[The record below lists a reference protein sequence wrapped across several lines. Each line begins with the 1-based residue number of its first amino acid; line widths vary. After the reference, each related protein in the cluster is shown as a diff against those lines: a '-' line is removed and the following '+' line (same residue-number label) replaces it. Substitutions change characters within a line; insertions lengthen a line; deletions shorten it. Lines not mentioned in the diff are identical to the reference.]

1 MKTPRPTPRPSNDQL
16 AMALDT
22 GELRKMTPSERDQ
35 AVLRLAWLLM
45 EAADFHREEDNHER
59 I

>member
-1 MKTPRPTPRPSNDQL
+1 MRTPRPTPRPSNNQL

-35 AVLRLAWLLM
+35 AVVRLASLLI
-45 EAADFHREEDNHER
+45 EAAELHSEEDDHEQ

>member
-1 MKTPRPTPRPSNDQL
+1 
-16 AMALDT
+16 MALDT

>member
-1 MKTPRPTPRPSNDQL
+1 MKTPRPIPRPSNDQL

-35 AVLRLAWLLM
+35 TVLRLAWLLM
-45 EAADFHREEDNHER
+45 EAADLNREEDNHER
-59 I
+59 N

>member
-1 MKTPRPTPRPSNDQL
+1 MKTNRPTPRPSNDQL

-22 GELRKMTPSERDQ
+22 DELRKMTPCERDH
-35 AVLRLAWLLM
+35 AILRLAWLLM
-45 EAADFHREEDNHER
+45 EAADLHREEDNHER

>member
-1 MKTPRPTPRPSNDQL
+1 MKTPRPIPWPSNDQL

-22 GELRKMTPSERDQ
+22 GELRKMTLSERDQ

-45 EAADFHREEDNHER
+45 EAADLNREEDNHER

>member
-1 MKTPRPTPRPSNDQL
+1 MKTPRSIPRPSNDQL

-22 GELRKMTPSERDQ
+22 GELRNMTPSERDQ

-45 EAADFHREEDNHER
+45 EAADLNREEDNHER
-59 I
+59 S